1 MSVLNSF
8 VFLGQT
14 LKNQMKLR
22 NLLIISSLYVLVS
35 RRNLLQEKKCLY
47 KLFFPYR
54 TGTVVDNNYC
64 DLMKVPHVQVMAKE
78 EMTST

>member
-1 MSVLNSF
+1 
-8 VFLGQT
+8 
-14 LKNQMKLR
+14 MKLR

-35 RRNLLQEKKCLY
+35 RRNLVQEKNVCI
-47 KLFFPYR
+47 FFPYR
-54 TGTVVDNNYC
+54 TGTVVINNYC

>member
-8 VFLGQT
+8 VFLGQA

-22 NLLIISSLYVLVS
+22 NLLIISSLYVLSVDVILC
-35 RRNLLQEKKCLY
+35 RKKSVCI
-47 KLFFPYR
+47 FFPYR
-54 TGTVVDNNYC
+54 TGTVNDNNNYYC

-78 EMTST
+78 EMTSI